1 MVDDLNTSEDNIVR
15 CDSEGQWRAAS
26 PGSESTACSHRKQV
40 NVGGPEHS
48 AKDQQYRR
56 TSPVGED
63 VETVFR
69 KSDGS

>member
-1 MVDDLNTSEDNIVR
+1 MVDGLNNPEDNIAR
-15 CDSEGQWRAAS
+15 CDSGQWRTTS

-48 AKDQQYRR
+48 AKDKQYRR